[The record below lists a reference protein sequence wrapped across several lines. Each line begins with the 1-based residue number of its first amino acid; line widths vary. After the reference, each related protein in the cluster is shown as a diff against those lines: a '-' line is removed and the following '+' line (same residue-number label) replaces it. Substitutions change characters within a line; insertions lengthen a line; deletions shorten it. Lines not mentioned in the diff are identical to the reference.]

1 MLLFVSMIG
10 NEVWLGTASDSSP
23 GGYYV
28 YKELDL
34 LHADRGDYLAAIG
47 DLTFAL
53 VDAYQ

>member
-1 MLLFVSMIG
+1 MIG